1 MKGHRF
7 ERTHSGFSLPFRSL
21 MTLGPLLIILSCCVP
36 WISCQSD
43 IMYTLQEEEP
53 ENTFVANLQLDAE
66 LDIKYDAEDLAKLE
80 FILNDRHGTKQGFRD
95 YFHIET
101 KSGIIRT
108 ARVIDRDAICPHQ
121 PKCPIPLNV
130 MVQPGQYFQIIKITI
145 NILDINDN
153 RPIFPQSDMSLA
165 ISETTMPGSKF
176 ALSSAEDDDS
186 GVYSVQK
193 YHLVSGSSKFD
204 LLVTN
209 SSFGGMDIHL
219 VVKEKLD
226 RESADSYQ
234 MEVVAMDGGVPP
246 KSGVM
251 RLAVSVIDAN
261 DNNPT
266 FDNYTYE
273 VNVPENFPP
282 AKTIL
287 KLHAHDPDSGAN
299 GQIFYRL
306 ADNTIQMYGDFFG
319 VDTHTGELYL
329 KRALDFEKTQS
340 YSLTVTAKDNGLNSL
355 PAYAKVILR
364 VEDVN
369 DHTPTIT
376 VNSLTSS
383 GLVEVSEDAPI
394 GTFVAHVSVVD
405 NDAGP
410 SGDIQ
415 CQMKSGQFEL
425 QQLYQTEFKI
435 VTAAL
440 FDRERQEV
448 YRLNLECSDNGVP
461 KQTTLERIV
470 VTVQDANDNAPVF
483 SQQVYS
489 VKMRERNAVGAF
501 IVQASQYFFNV

>member
-1 MKGHRF
+1 MAN
-7 ERTHSGFSLPFRSL
+7 
-21 MTLGPLLIILSCCVP
+21 IL
-36 WISCQSD
+36 
-43 IMYTLQEEEP
+43 
-53 ENTFVANLQLDAE
+53 LDAE
-66 LDIKYDAEDLAKLE
+66 LEMKYDPEDLAKLE
-80 FILNDRHGTKQGFRD
+80 FILNERRGTKRGFRD
-95 YFHIET
+95 FFHIET
-101 KSGIIRT
+101 KSGILRT
-108 ARVIDRDAICPHQ
+108 AKVIDRDAICPHE
-121 PKCPIPLNV
+121 PTCPIPLNI

-145 NILDINDN
+145 NVIDKNDN
-153 RPIFPQSDMSLA
+153 RPIFPQSDMSLS
-165 ISETTMPGSKF
+165 ISETTAPGSKF
-176 ALSSAEDDDS
+176 ALPRAEDDDS
-186 GVYSVQK
+186 GTYSVQR
-193 YHLVSGSSKFD
+193 YHLVSGSDAFG
-204 LLVTN
+204 LQVTN

-226 RESADSYQ
+226 REAADSYQ

-251 RLAVSVIDAN
+251 RLSVSVIDAN
-261 DNNPT
+261 DNNPM

-282 AKTIL
+282 GKTIL
-287 KLHAHDPDSGAN
+287 KLHASDPDSGAN

-306 ADNTIQMYGDFFG
+306 AENTLNMYGDMFG
-319 VDTHTGELYL
+319 VDAHTGELYL
-329 KRALDFEKTQS
+329 KSALDFEKTQT
-340 YSLTVTAKDNGLNSL
+340 YSLTVTARDQGPNSL

-376 VNSLTSS
+376 VNALTAS

-440 FDRERQEV
+440 FDRERQDV
-448 YRLNLECSDNGVP
+448 YRLNLECKDNGQPPQNTV
-461 KQTTLERIV
+461 ERIV
-470 VTVQDANDNAPVF
+470 VSVQDANDNAPTF

-489 VKMRERNAVGAF
+489 VKMREGNAIGAF
-501 IVQASQYFFNV
+501 IVQVGQY